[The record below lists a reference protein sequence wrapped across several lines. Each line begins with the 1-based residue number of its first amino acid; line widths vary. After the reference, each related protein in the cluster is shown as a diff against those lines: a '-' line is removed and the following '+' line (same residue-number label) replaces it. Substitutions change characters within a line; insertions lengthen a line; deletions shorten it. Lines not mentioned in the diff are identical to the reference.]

1 MPELICNLCDEA
13 FASGE
18 VLSAWVRSNVRAFR
32 EEKFCIWLCGGC
44 GSMHSRDRLDLSSY
58 YAAYP
63 FHQQQRRDVV
73 SWLLLDNLLNR
84 LKRAGLRKEHKI
96 LDHGCGSGALLAH
109 LISRGY
115 RDVTG
120 YDAHSAPYED
130 ASALEKRYDCVI
142 SQDVIEHVAE
152 PRALLRSF
160 HGLVRPG
167 GLVSI
172 GTPDAARLD
181 LRRPEDFVHALHQ
194 PYHTHIFSKDALLK
208 ACRALGWSLE
218 RFYDRPYVDT
228 VFPGLNGGFYRYY
241 SRCFDDC
248 MDLFF
253 EGVPFHRRLLRP
265 ESIFLFFFGYLLSPK
280 TDLMAIFRT

>member
-1 MPELICNLCDEA
+1 MPELICNLCDEP
-13 FASGE
+13 FASSE

-32 EEKFCIWLCGGC
+32 EEKFCIWRCGGC
-44 GSMHSRDRLDLSSY
+44 GSMHSRDRLDLALY

-63 FHQQQRRDVV
+63 FHQQQRRDVI

-96 LDHGCGSGALLAH
+96 LDYGCGSGALLAH

-120 YDAHSAPYED
+120 YDAHSTLYED
-130 ASALEKRYDCVI
+130 TSVLEKRYDCVI

-152 PRALLRSF
+152 PRALLRSLD
-160 HGLVRPG
+160 GLVRPG

-194 PYHTHIFSKDALLK
+194 PYHTHILSKDALLK

-253 EGVPFHRRLLRP
+253 EGVPFHRRLLLP
-265 ESIFLFFFGYLLSPK
+265 KSIFLFFFGYLLSPK